1 MQKMLKIIFC
11 VSRKINDLPGRPVTG
26 EWKLAGRKEVQMA
39 DMGRR
44 QVCSQIWKEIQV
56 ETNKAEHMRFAK
68 NNRK

>member
-1 MQKMLKIIFC
+1 M
-11 VSRKINDLPGRPVTG
+11 TG

-44 QVCSQIWKEIQV
+44 QVCSQIWKEIQL

-68 NNRK
+68 NKRK